1 MYIQRHCLQVQGT
14 SCVCSA
20 EFIVLRFFDNA
31 EDIVIPNDL
40 KEYLDDVVKTIDLV
54 DVSKKLLQVLL
65 LLYKTLSNI

>member
-1 MYIQRHCLQVQGT
+1 M
-14 SCVCSA
+14 
-20 EFIVLRFFDNA
+20 LRFFDNA
-31 EDIVIPNDL
+31 EDIVIPDDL

>member
-1 MYIQRHCLQVQGT
+1 MQGT